1 LYFGKNW
8 KAIKKEELITK
19 ENFFRL
25 SLVTQRMIK
34 LRAIWLF
41 DVENFSGATTL
52 RKMTLGRRTPI
63 IGLLGTLSR
72 TFYCCAETAKV

>member
-1 LYFGKNW
+1 
-8 KAIKKEELITK
+8 
-19 ENFFRL
+19 
-25 SLVTQRMIK
+25 MIK

-63 IGLLGTLSR
+63 IGLLGMLSR
-72 TFYCCAETAKV
+72 TFYCWAEAAKV